1 MPIIVVEDGSATNP
15 NANSYISLAD
25 ADAYLVPR
33 GLWPVTP
40 DVPGENEGDPAIPD
54 PVMVAAKE
62 SALLRAADYLNTL
75 QWYGQPVDWQR
86 TMAWPRIGVPQPGG
100 SNVAA
105 LPDNI
110 VPKAVAQAQAELAGL
125 IYGGTNPLAPVERGG
140 KVIAESHSTTEGS
153 IDVIGGDSK
162 SDSYTY
168 ADGAPIETYF
178 PAVSGLLRALLA
190 VVPGKSGARMVE
202 VVRG

>member
-1 MPIIVVEDGSATNP
+1 MPTLIVENGSCSEGS
-15 NANSYISLAD
+15 NSYISLAD

-40 DVPGENEGDPAIPD
+40 DVPGENEGDPAVPD
-54 PVMVAAKE
+54 PVMTAAKE

-100 SNVAA
+100 SKGAV

-168 ADGAPIETYF
+168 ADGAPIETHF

-190 VVPGKSGARMVE
+190 IIPGKSGARMVE
-202 VVRG
+202 VGRG

>member
-1 MPIIVVEDGSATNP
+1 MALIVETGACEAGS
-15 NANSYISLAD
+15 NSYISLAD
-25 ADAYLVPR
+25 ADTYLVPR

-40 DVPGENEGDPAIPD
+40 DVPGENEGDPAVPD

-75 QWYGQPVDWQR
+75 QWHGQPVDWQR

-100 SNVAA
+100 SKGAV

-110 VPKAVAQAQAELAGL
+110 APKAVAQAQAELAGF
-125 IYGGTNPLAPVERGG
+125 IYGGINPLAPAERGG

-168 ADGAPIETYF
+168 AEGAPVETYF
-178 PAVSGLLRALLA
+178 PAVVGLLRPYLA
-190 VVPGKSGARMVE
+190 VVPGSSGARCVE
-202 VVRG
+202 AGRG

>member
-1 MPIIVVEDGSATNP
+1 MPIIVIEDGSCP
-15 NANSYISLAD
+15 EGSNSYISIAD

-40 DVPGENEGDPAIPD
+40 DVPGENEGDPAVPD

-62 SALLRAADYLNTL
+62 SALLRACDYLNTL
-75 QWYGQPVDWQR
+75 QWRGQPVDWQR
-86 TMAWPRIGVPQPGG
+86 TMTWPRVGVPQPGG
-100 SNVAA
+100 SKGAV
-105 LPDNI
+105 LPDNV
-110 VPKAVAQAQAELAGL
+110 VPKAVAQAQIELAAL
-125 IYGGTNPLAPVERGG
+125 VYNGTNPLAPVERGG

-178 PAVSGLLRALLA
+178 PAVSGLVAAFLS
-190 VVPGKSGARMVE
+190 VVPGKSGARIVE
-202 VVRG
+202 VGRG